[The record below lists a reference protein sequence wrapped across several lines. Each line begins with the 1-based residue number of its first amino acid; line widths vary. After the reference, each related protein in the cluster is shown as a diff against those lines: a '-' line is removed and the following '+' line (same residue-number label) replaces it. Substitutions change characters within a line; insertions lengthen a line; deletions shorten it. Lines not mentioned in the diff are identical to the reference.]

1 MSIAR
6 RLASAV
12 LLSGLFVL
20 VGCGGGGA
28 AGTSAA
34 SSTVDEDLDFVI
46 LDGREGIPK
55 VDAPV
60 GSEAHVELIRRLGH
74 KSGDKFRVDASGLLI
89 YTTIDIWLEDPTSP
103 ATLTVVGSFDIGVS
117 LAGEFLL
124 STSDGDELP
133 YDVANVSKLVGCLI
147 ELRTPAGVLLFAGTV
162 PPLD

>member
-12 LLSGLFVL
+12 LLSGFFVL
-20 VGCGGGGA
+20 IGCGGGGA

-34 SSTVDEDLDFVI
+34 STTESDEFDFVI

-55 VDAPV
+55 VDAPA
-60 GSEAHVELIRRLGH
+60 GSEAHVEVIRRTGH
-74 KSGDKFRVDASGLLI
+74 KSGDKFRVDASGLSVD
-89 YTTIDIWLEDPTSP
+89 TTIDIWLEDPSSP
-103 ATLTVVGSFDIGVS
+103 ATFTIVGSFDIGS
-117 LAGEFLL
+117 DSTGEFLL
-124 STSDGDELP
+124 STSDGDPLP
-133 YDVANVSKLVGCLI
+133 YDVSNVTKLVGCLI